1 MITVTVTATNYQITS
16 QEVASPPITV
26 ISDNNIFTV
35 TNIVQ
40 NFTVT
45 NVTPKITFTTD
56 GNQFDF
62 VIKHRGEWEPN
73 FQYTRNDVVRYEYS
87 IYICNIDPLEILT
100 SPLDPKTD
108 TTHWELFVFNE
119 WPRAYLTVT
128 NWLDTGVVTL
138 LEDPETTGIDM
149 SRTDMVNVN
158 KILLSDESLR
168 QDPGTI
174 GIDMAKTDMVNVSK
188 IRFTDRV
195 DRDNREGLVW
205 DERTIITDV
214 FDQNPRS
221 VFTLDV
227 VHRETLGTAF
237 EAAALAFQVNNNPA
251 LDIKNDGRIVIFNE
265 LPFAPLGVP
274 ALKVNGGVRIEK
286 DLSVTDLVVNDE
298 TILQGTLR
306 VEGTSTFLG
315 PSEFTDPVTL
325 SEITVNTATINRLTI
340 PYAFENK
347 LQVGE
352 LAFPLGKGL
361 FGQVL
366 STDGE
371 TAASWRNLGDLVF
384 WNLSDDLQTNGFN
397 IVTGTSENDPN
408 PQLTIGSGPKQQGNL
423 TSEFKSYVKFHE
435 IPLNDILG
443 RISIRGDTRFI
454 GPVRISTLNA
464 TGNIFVNNLAGLRG
478 YNPNPNNSDDFSR
491 LAPVKVNSGI
501 EFPDGTIQTTAST
514 GGGGGGGVG
523 PTGPAGPQGI
533 TGETGPTGPAGI
545 PGTGVAGPTGP
556 AGERGEAGPTGPL
569 NDGPYGNISLT
580 ENMETNGWQI
590 RISEPETVGAQSP
603 HYLTRLDMKP
613 FHTVLSFQDI
623 TTLTMSTGTA
633 LLTAGD
639 EFRIEAPEVVIG
651 SDIYDSELQVSKIYN
666 YSGVGPPLF
675 PAGIQFGDQTVQI
688 TAYYANDFGPI
699 IGGGLFGLEQ
709 QSRAADF
716 NNLSLAVNYNL

>member
-100 SPLDPKTD
+100 SPLNPKEDETN
-108 TTHWELFVFNE
+108 WELFVFNE

-128 NWLDTGVVTL
+128 NFLDTGIITL

-158 KILLSDESLR
+158 KI
-168 QDPGTI
+168 
-174 GIDMAKTDMVNVSK
+174 
-188 IRFTDRV
+188 RFSEQGY
-195 DRDNREGLVW
+195 REGLVW
-205 DERTIITDV
+205 DETTTPGFAGSSRSIFTMDVRRNEPFFGLEFNDPKLVISQNDTPAISVSRQGRIIIHD
-214 FDQNPRS
+214 
-221 VFTLDV
+221 
-227 VHRETLGTAF
+227 ET
-237 EAAALAFQVNNNPA
+237 AAANFQ
-251 LDIKNDGRIVIFNE
+251 F
-265 LPFAPLGVP
+265 P
-274 ALKVNGGVRIEK
+274 ALKVNGGVRIDK
-286 DLSVTDLVVNDE
+286 DLVVNDLIVNDE
-298 TILQGTLR
+298 TKLNGTLR

-315 PSEFTDPVTL
+315 PAEFTDPVTL
-325 SEITVNTATINRLTI
+325 SEITVNTATITRLTI
-340 PYAFENK
+340 PFTPQSR

-352 LAFPLGKGL
+352 LAFPLGRGL

-366 STDGE
+366 STDGVA
-371 TAASWRNLGDLVF
+371 AASWRNLGDLVF

-408 PQLTIGSGPKQQGNL
+408 PQLTIGSGPKLQGNL
-423 TSEFKSYVKFHE
+423 TTEFKSYLKFHE
-435 IPLNDILG
+435 IPLNENAG
-443 RISIRGDTRFI
+443 RITIKGDTRFI

-478 YNPNPNNSDDFSR
+478 YSPNSNNSDDFSI

-514 GGGGGGGVG
+514 GSGGGGGVG
-523 PTGPAGPQGI
+523 PTGPAGPPGQ
-533 TGETGPTGPAGI
+533 TGPTGPQGPAGT
-545 PGTGVAGPTGP
+545 TGETVVGPTGP

-569 NDGPYGNISLT
+569 NNGPYGNISLT

-590 RISEPETVGAQSP
+590 RVYEPGIPDPESP
-603 HYLTRLDMKP
+603 HYLTRLDMKT
-613 FHTVLSFQDI
+613 FHTVLSFQNT
-623 TTLTMSTGTA
+623 TTLTMTTGTA
-633 LLTAGD
+633 LLTAGE

-651 SDIYDSELQVSKIYN
+651 SDIYESELQVSKIYN